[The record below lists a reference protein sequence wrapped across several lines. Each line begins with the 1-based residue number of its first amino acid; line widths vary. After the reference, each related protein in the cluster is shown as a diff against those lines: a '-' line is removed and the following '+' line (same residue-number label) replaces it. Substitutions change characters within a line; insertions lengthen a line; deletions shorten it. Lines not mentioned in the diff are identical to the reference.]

1 MPDSAVV
8 TCTKIICIAGAL
20 VIIQLAEW
28 VHCFRDTPC
37 CYGKATGDNDCDGP
51 IDRAPTN

>member
-8 TCTKIICIAGAL
+8 MCTKIICMAGAL
-20 VIIQLAEW
+20 DIIQLAEW